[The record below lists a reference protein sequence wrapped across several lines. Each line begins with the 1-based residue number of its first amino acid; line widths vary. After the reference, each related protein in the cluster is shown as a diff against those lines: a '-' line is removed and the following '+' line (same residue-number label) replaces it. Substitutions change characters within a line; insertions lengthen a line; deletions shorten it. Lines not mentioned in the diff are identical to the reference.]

1 MVAKNSTIEIYRAN
15 IANPQDLSATLFWL
29 KNELVSIQRSSFSTE
44 DVIRKLQEAIATIE
58 AGGAKGDKGDKGQAG
73 SKGAPG
79 ESIKGDKGDPG
90 PSGASDIADNI
101 VALDSVWSSRKIF
114 DELAGVAPGTD
125 AMTWYDQ
132 IYNSTVIHPKSTMVS
147 ANGWIAISNT
157 ITGAYPFPQPL
168 GNPLPLY
175 PTTPVW
181 DAVNTHTGQVRS
193 GYYIRV
199 TEPGELRSAQVWC
212 PAVSANTTYTLV
224 IVKDPPRASL
234 VTAGPAVDKG
244 DGTVG
249 VPCTAHPFAVGDN
262 LSLGGTVAYTGGY
275 TVASGTTVNEI
286 VFEATYV
293 AETFTGAETVTSSG
307 SNVVRREPIEND
319 SLTAAQWSS
328 VPLNNIFAA
337 SGDGFLI
344 YLEAQN
350 FSSTTAVPGEYLFDG
365 REETDGPPVG
375 SFNRNTN
382 QTILRINDID
392 NLAATPALNT
402 LVGGSTILLQKSGA
416 TDNYL
421 QYLVIAAVDKTD
433 YFEFEVQI
441 TGSGG
446 TLQSTDVCVLAG
458 SIPVSLATE
467 YISEASKW
475 ATPPAWGNFNAY
487 LEHGGVDQSPAADL
501 GFGINFAFQQQV
513 QSPDWDLIALGGGA
527 SSSVSSSGLAA
538 VVDDPAPELG
548 GDLDGG
554 RKEITNVRLLQISG
568 DATTYT
574 LEPDAFFGIT
584 GDHSY
589 DYNAGFSLLG
599 VVLPPAVI
607 FNGVHTLDRQ
617 ANPFGMGTLFQAN
630 ATFKNDPAAVAN
642 LAGFYTF
649 AGVNTFQADTQTIA
663 MPLSADTVLNPTF
676 NTINGGTLSVGTVSG
691 VLSAATVDSGAT
703 ITTRTGF
710 VVNDTIES
718 GTGSITSQAGFSTAA
733 FAAASNWTH
742 VLTGTNIVP
751 TGKHNTYQANEDRN
765 QWNGAHQYKLRSGA
779 VWRTLDYT
787 DHVLEWTG
795 GAIGV
800 FSLPLANTCKGR
812 EYVFKSTGAGS
823 IVIAPGTGD
832 TFDLVAGNHTITGG
846 SKIFE
851 RWISD
856 GGTNWIQVG

>member
-79 ESIKGDKGDPG
+79 ESIKGDKGEPG
-90 PSGASDIADNI
+90 ASGASDIEDNI

-114 DELAGVAPGTD
+114 DELAGVAPASD

-132 IYNSTVIHPKSTMVS
+132 FYNSTVIHPKSTMVS

-181 DAVNTHTGQVRS
+181 DAVNSHTGQVRS

-199 TEPGELRSAQVWC
+199 NEPGELRSAQVWC
-212 PAVSANTTYTLV
+212 PAVSANITYTLV
-224 IVKDPPRASL
+224 IVKDPPRAAL

-262 LSLGGTVAYTGGY
+262 LSFSGTVAYLGGY
-275 TVASGTTVNEI
+275 NVGSGTTANEI
-286 VFEATYV
+286 VFAATFV
-293 AETFTGAETVTSSG
+293 AETFTGAEIVSSSG
-307 SNVVRREPIEND
+307 SNVVRREPIGND
-319 SLTAAQWSS
+319 LLTAAQWSS
-328 VPLNNIFAA
+328 IPLNNIFAA
-337 SGDGFLI
+337 VGDGFLI
-344 YLEAQN
+344 YLEAHN
-350 FSSTTAVPGEYLFDG
+350 FSSTTSVPGEYLFDG

-382 QTILRINDID
+382 QTILRINDTD

-574 LEPDAFFGIT
+574 SEPAAFVGVT
-584 GDHSY
+584 GNHSY
-589 DYNAGFSLLG
+589 DYSTGFLSLG
-599 VVLPPAVI
+599 VVFPPAVI
-607 FNGVHTLDRQ
+607 FNGVQTLERQ
-617 ANPFGMGTLFQAN
+617 ANPYGMGTLFQAA
-630 ATFKNDPAAVAN
+630 ATFKNEPSTVAN

-649 AGVNTFQADTQTIA
+649 ASVNTFQADTQTIA
-663 MPLSADTVLNPTF
+663 LPLTVDSIVGPAF
-676 NTINGGTLSVGTVSG
+676 ETINSG
-691 VLSAATVDSGAT
+691 VLTVGTLIGISNQATAGAGVTISARLGFSCADVVLAGGAT
-703 ITTRTGF
+703 L
-710 VVNDTIES
+710 
-718 GTGSITSQAGFSTAA
+718 TSQAGFVTGA
-733 FAAASNWTH
+733 FTSPTNYSH
-742 VLTGTNIVP
+742 VLTGTATVP
-751 TGKHNTYQANEDRN
+751 SGKHNTYQANEDRN
-765 QWNGAHQYKLRSGA
+765 QWNGAQQYKLRSGA

-787 DHVLEWTG
+787 DHFLEWTG
-795 GAIGV
+795 GATGIY
-800 FSLPLANTCKGR
+800 SLPLANTCKGR
-812 EYVFKSTGAGS
+812 EYVIKSTGAGA
-823 IVIAPGTGD
+823 IILVPGTGD
-832 TFDLVAGNHTITGG
+832 TFDGVAGNHTITGG
-846 SKIFE
+846 SKLFE
-851 RWISD
+851 RWLSD